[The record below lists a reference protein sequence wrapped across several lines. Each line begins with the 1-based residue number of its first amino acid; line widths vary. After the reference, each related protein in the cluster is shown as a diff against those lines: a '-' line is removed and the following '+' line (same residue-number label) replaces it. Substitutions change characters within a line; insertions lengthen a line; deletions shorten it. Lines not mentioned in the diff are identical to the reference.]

1 MRDARVRARDGSDGR
16 DFFARRDDRDARVGT
31 VRWIGRVDEF
41 VMTRSVL
48 RGLGCE
54 GCRAGERANERETDC
69 VFSRPFVLTT
79 HR

>member
-41 VMTRSVL
+41 VMDEVGPQRVGLRRVSSGRTR
-48 RGLGCE
+48 
-54 GCRAGERANERETDC
+54 ERTRD
-69 VFSRPFVLTT
+69 
-79 HR
+79 